1 MTGVQTCALP
11 IWVLVHTMKF
21 TFSVDER
28 HLVRTLSLL
37 YILFFLDL
45 LKIVLILICAI
56 MLLEQ
61 KIPYIV
67 VPQGLPL
74 SGDITLVWHPNIV
87 VSGSYTI
94 SEDVVT
100 VSGWSKFVN
109 RNAFLEIEDT
119 VLLFL
124 HIGTSRLFLFAFY
137 IPTMPAEKDTD
148 VLRQLLI

>member
-1 MTGVQTCALP
+1 M
-11 IWVLVHTMKF
+11 
-21 TFSVDER
+21 
-28 HLVRTLSLL
+28 
-37 YILFFLDL
+37 

-74 SGDITLVWHPNIV
+74 SGDITLVWYPNIV

-100 VSGWSKFVN
+100 MSGWSKFVN
-109 RNAFLEIEDT
+109 RNAFLKIEDT

-124 HIGTSRLFLFAFY
+124 NIGTSGGLIGTINASENELRLSRFHRHWKALG
-137 IPTMPAEKDTD
+137 E
-148 VLRQLLI
+148 LS